1 MTMVVASRVQRP
13 ESNVQTPASRVSRV
27 QRPESSVQGPASRA
41 QRLTLASI
49 VQEFRYALRCSVAL
63 MSLEGQNS
71 SATIL
76 RYFAS
81 DTAHIVK
88 SISFG
93 KFCLFTL
100 FYLAIFF
107 FFSFFFFSFLQ
118 LCSLDNFY
126 YWVCYKSLPFVDE
139 SILCD
144 FMFCF

>member
-1 MTMVVASRVQRP
+1 MTMVVASRVQHP
-13 ESNVQTPASRVSRV
+13 ESNVQSPASRVSRV
-27 QRPESSVQGPASRA
+27 QRPESSVQGPAFRA

-107 FFSFFFFSFLQ
+107 YFILFFFLFCSFVVQ
-118 LCSLDNFY
+118 TI
-126 YWVCYKSLPFVDE
+126 
-139 SILCD
+139 SITGYVTSHYLLLMNQYCGD
-144 FMFCF
+144 FIFCF